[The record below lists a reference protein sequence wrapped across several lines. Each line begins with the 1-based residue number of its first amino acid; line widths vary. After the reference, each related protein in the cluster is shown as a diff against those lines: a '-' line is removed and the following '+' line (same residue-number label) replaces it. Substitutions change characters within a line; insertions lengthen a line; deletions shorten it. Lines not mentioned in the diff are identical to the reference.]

1 MSAAP
6 SETMPIADVAAMMD
20 RLWRDMISLPWPQV
34 CRHLMAD
41 MVIREM
47 ETIGIAPPAE
57 VIEAITRADDITA
70 LAWCRSDILD
80 ASSTDN
86 LKGTET

>member
-1 MSAAP
+1 MSDDQA
-6 SETMPIADVAAMMD
+6 TMPVAEVAVMMD

-47 ETIGIAPPAE
+47 ETLGIAPPDE
-57 VIEAITRADDITA
+57 VVAAITCADDITA
-70 LAWCRSDILD
+70 LAWVRPGTM
-80 ASSTDN
+80 AR
-86 LKGTET
+86 KG